1 MDRNSDQESVS
12 SSSSSSSSASA
23 SSSSFS
29 SSSSAASYKTI
40 KAKVYIWVDSEL
52 RDTYKIDEERT
63 WVEQKENI
71 VTKLLPPLYKLM
83 NKKYNITNGKLLK
96 ILYGRWRSRHR
107 VNNIKN
113 QGEERIKQDKR
124 RAKKNSRMQDKK
136 KRRTKATNYLIEGKD
151 KYIVRYPEGDLV
163 KILKDSGYH
172 SEEWEETDPE
182 EDWTVIRPAVVEDGE
197 VIEEAVKEKLTS
209 VYIYDKW
216 WRSSALL
223 RLLHDRIDPT
233 VELLRK
239 KPPTLNPKKADN
251 ISASSVPPIGAPN
264 WCLNQE
270 SLKQFNRSSV
280 DIPIYDY
287 DTDDNHD
294 KDKEEIPNRTNSNSR
309 KKRKTKKNPK
319 QKRTKNHKSK

>member
-1 MDRNSDQESVS
+1 MDRDSDQESVS
-12 SSSSSSSSASA
+12 SSSSFSSSASA
-23 SSSSFS
+23 SSSSSS

-197 VIEEAVKEKLTS
+197 VIEEAVKEKSTS

-251 ISASSVPPIGAPN
+251 ISASSVPPMGAPN

-309 KKRKTKKNPK
+309 KKRKTKKNSK
-319 QKRTKNHKSK
+319 QKRTKKHKSK

>member
-1 MDRNSDQESVS
+1 
-12 SSSSSSSSASA
+12 
-23 SSSSFS
+23 
-29 SSSSAASYKTI
+29 
-40 KAKVYIWVDSEL
+40 
-52 RDTYKIDEERT
+52 
-63 WVEQKENI
+63 
-71 VTKLLPPLYKLM
+71 
-83 NKKYNITNGKLLK
+83 
-96 ILYGRWRSRHR
+96 
-107 VNNIKN
+107 
-113 QGEERIKQDKR
+113 
-124 RAKKNSRMQDKK
+124 MQDKK

-197 VIEEAVKEKLTS
+197 VIEEAVKEKSTS

-216 WRSSALL
+216 WRSSAVCIFIILLVYLSKTLIVIYLFKLL
-223 RLLHDRIDPT
+223 RLLHDRIDLT

-251 ISASSVPPIGAPN
+251 ISASSVPPMGAPN

-319 QKRTKNHKSK
+319 QKRTKKHKSK

>member
-1 MDRNSDQESVS
+1 MDRDSDQESVS

-23 SSSSFS
+23 SASSSSSS

-71 VTKLLPPLYKLM
+71 VTKLLPPL
-83 NKKYNITNGKLLK
+83 
-96 ILYGRWRSRHR
+96 RWRSRHR

-163 KILKDSGYH
+163 KILKDS
-172 SEEWEETDPE
+172 
-182 EDWTVIRPAVVEDGE
+182 VVEDGE
-197 VIEEAVKEKLTS
+197 VIEEAVKEKSTS

-223 RLLHDRIDPT
+223 RLLHDQIDPM

-251 ISASSVPPIGAPN
+251 ISASSVPPMGAPN

-287 DTDDNHD
+287 NTDDNHD

-319 QKRTKNHKSK
+319 QKRTKKHKSK

>member
-1 MDRNSDQESVS
+1 MDRDSDQESVS
-12 SSSSSSSSASA
+12 SSSSSSASASA
-23 SSSSFS
+23 SSFSSS

-63 WVEQKENI
+63 WVEQKKNI

-96 ILYGRWRSRHR
+96 ILYGRWRSRYR

-197 VIEEAVKEKLTS
+197 VIEEAVKEKSTS
-209 VYIYDKW
+209 
-216 WRSSALL
+216 LL
-223 RLLHDRIDPT
+223 RLLHDRIDLT

-239 KPPTLNPKKADN
+239 KLPTLNPKKADN
-251 ISASSVPPIGAPN
+251 ISASSVPPMGAPN

-319 QKRTKNHKSK
+319 QKRTKKHKSK

>member
-1 MDRNSDQESVS
+1 MDRDSDQESVS

-23 SSSSFS
+23 SSSS
-29 SSSSAASYKTI
+29 SSSSAASRGTDLGR
-40 KAKVYIWVDSEL
+40 A
-52 RDTYKIDEERT
+52 
-63 WVEQKENI
+63 KENI

-197 VIEEAVKEKLTS
+197 VIEEAVKEKSTS

-251 ISASSVPPIGAPN
+251 ISASSVPPMGAPN

-319 QKRTKNHKSK
+319 QKRTKKHKSK